1 MLKLNKTVPFLKLNE
16 STPFLKNVHY
26 FLKWSIISVL
36 IGILTGVIG
45 TVFGH
50 GVIWVSAFYRG
61 HPWLI
66 VFLPVSG
73 LLIIGIYHILK
84 EDKNRGTNMVIE
96 AIYSNTEI
104 TLGTAPAVFLG
115 TLLTHIAGG
124 SSGREGAALQ
134 MGGSIGCQI
143 GKLLR
148 LDEKDKKIAVMCG
161 MSGTFAALFGTPVAA
176 AVFSMEV
183 ISIGVM
189 YYAALVPC
197 IFSSFIGAAIAK
209 HFLLMPEAF
218 RIGFVPGFD
227 LKMAVLIIALGILC
241 ALVAEL
247 FCIVLHG
254 MEHAYKHFLPSPIK
268 RIVVGGLILIVLTV
282 MVGAIDYNGSGLV
295 LIERCFEGEVEYGA
309 FLWKILFTAVTLE
322 AGYRGGEIV
331 PTLAIGA
338 TFGCSFAML
347 TGQPHGLMAACGM
360 LALFVGVTNCP
371 ISTLLIGLELFGY
384 SAMPY
389 FVVIIAV
396 SFTLSGYYS
405 LYSSQKFVYS
415 KTKTEFINR
424 KTNEFVPY
432 QRKRLTSPEE

>member
-1 MLKLNKTVPFLKLNE
+1 MYQFDKN
-16 STPFLKNVHY
+16 TPLGKNLHY
-26 FLKWSIISVL
+26 FVKWSAISVI
-36 IGILTGVIG
+36 IGLVTGLVG
-45 TVFGH
+45 TAFGH
-50 GVIWVSAFYRG
+50 AVLWVSAYFRS
-61 HPWLI
+61 HPWTIFL
-66 VFLPVSG
+66 LPVCG
-73 LLIIGIYHILK
+73 LLITGVYHLLK

-96 AIYSNTEI
+96 SIYSGTEI
-104 TLGTAPAVFLG
+104 TFGTAPAVFIG

-134 MGGSIGCQI
+134 MGGSIGNQI
-143 GKLLR
+143 GKALR
-148 LDEKDKKIAVMCG
+148 LDEKDIKIAVMCG
-161 MSGTFAALFGTPVAA
+161 MSGAFAALFGTPVAA

-197 IFSSFIGAAIAK
+197 IFSSYLGAAVAK
-209 HFLLMPEAF
+209 NLGLHPEAF
-218 RIGFVPGFD
+218 PIGAVPEFG
-227 LKMAVLIIALGILC
+227 LKMGVLIVILGILC

-254 MEHAYKHFLPSPIK
+254 AGHLYVKHFPSPAK
-268 RIVVGGLILIVLTV
+268 RIAVGGLLVIVLTLV
-282 MVGAIDYNGSGLV
+282 TRNIDYNGSGIH
-295 LIERCFEGEVEYGA
+295 LIEKCFAGEVDYTA

-322 AGYRGGEIV
+322 AGFKGGEIV
-331 PTLAIGA
+331 PTLTIGA
-338 TFGCSFAML
+338 TFGCTFAML
-347 TGQPHGLMAACGM
+347 TGQPHGLMAASGM

-371 ISTLLIGLELFGY
+371 ITTLLLGLELFGY

-415 KTKTEFINR
+415 KTKTEYINR
-424 KTNEFVPY
+424 KTNDFIPY
-432 QRKRLTSPEE
+432 QRKNFTSPEE